1 MHSLPLEELHRLH
14 NGNHKRAQE
23 NGDEVFIQLHAGEL
37 KRSGE
42 EGNLADQSSGQEG
55 ADSGDEKH
63 PVLGTE
69 PEDAFP
75 LGAHIQAVED
85 LRHGQGQEGH
95 SGAVRAVGDL
105 PDAAFHVVT

>member
-1 MHSLPLEELHRLH
+1 MHPFPLEELHRLY

-23 NGDEVFIQLHAGEL
+23 DGDEVFIQLHAGEL
-37 KRSGE
+37 KCSGE
-42 EGNLADQSSGQEG
+42 EGNLADQGGGQEG
-55 ADSGDEKH
+55 ADGGDEKH
-63 PVLGTE
+63 PVPGTE

-85 LRHGQGQEGH
+85 LCHGQGQEGH
-95 SGAVRAVGDL
+95 GCAVRAVGDF